1 MSESVHRHR
10 ESAPEP
16 VRVAV
21 LTISDTRTRET
32 DTGGDTAEEIL
43 REAGQE
49 IVARQIVGD
58 EVNGIRTSL
67 VDLLANP
74 EVDAVITTGGTGISG
89 RDTTY
94 EVVDRMIEKK
104 LDGFGEI
111 FRMLSYEEIGAAAI
125 MSRAVAGG
133 VGTKFVASL
142 PGSRNAVRLAVEKLL
157 VPELAQSCSSF
168 ASTRKAGRE
177 MEREPLSSGGRC
189 ALAQAVGDLAGQ
201 RRGGRD
207 PRLEKL
213 ADLEDEIPGLENR
226 IEAALA
232 YLQRAR
238 YISTAPASA
247 MTV

>member
-10 ESAPEP
+10 EAAPEH

-32 DTGGDTAEEIL
+32 DTGGDTAEQIL
-43 REAGQE
+43 REAGQV
-49 IVARQIVGD
+49 IVARQIVRD
-58 EVNGIRTSL
+58 EVNGIRASL
-67 VDLLANP
+67 VDLLANA

-125 MSRAVAGG
+125 MSRAVAGT
-133 VGTKFVASL
+133 VGTKFLASL

-157 VPELAQSCSSF
+157 VPELAHIVF
-168 ASTRKAGRE
+168 ELRKHE
-177 MEREPLSSGGRC
+177 ESG
-189 ALAQAVGDLAGQ
+189 
-201 RRGGRD
+201 
-207 PRLEKL
+207 
-213 ADLEDEIPGLENR
+213 
-226 IEAALA
+226 
-232 YLQRAR
+232 
-238 YISTAPASA
+238 
-247 MTV
+247 